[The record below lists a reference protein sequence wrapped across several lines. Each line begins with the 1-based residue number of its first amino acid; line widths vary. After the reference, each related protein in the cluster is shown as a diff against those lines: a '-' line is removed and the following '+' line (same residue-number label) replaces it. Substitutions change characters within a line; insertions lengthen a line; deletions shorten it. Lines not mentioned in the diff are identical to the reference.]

1 MEQRTLWLDNKGPME
16 QDVRD
21 KKALIAGVRA
31 FAEVQERKAKTHI
44 ARQERVAKE
53 NGHKRGMEVKAKYE
67 LTQAKENDKKQGKVL
82 REKTAKTAEKEK
94 EKVSKTV
101 EKATETKE
109 KAIERDHI
117 SDKLSINALKMVKL
131 SRLSEKKFRQK
142 MIEDSGQGYGPP
154 SLGFNEKTS
163 KQNVKV
169 MDQDRRNIEFEEK
182 KDKMEAKE
190 VVRVAKE
197 AERRS
202 DAAITE
208 QKLRSSERIR
218 KAQEERKTALAE
230 AKADEARARA
240 NMPAAAQAAEDSLR
254 QGDADKVKKEAEGRL
269 QAKQE
274 REQICPLQPRQLRI
288 R

>member
-82 REKTAKTAEKEK
+82 REKTAKTAEKD
-94 EKVSKTV
+94 
-101 EKATETKE
+101 KE